1 MAQTKRPRRLL
12 QTKNQSTKVPV
23 TTVQESTGKNG
34 DKKMSWVH
42 VKAILKM
49 ALAMVIGIWMTSG
62 LGMIL
67 AFLFLPNLTENVEF
81 IVNYFVIERGTS
93 TTTVLLLF
101 FTGLTTIAVS
111 LWTYGLIFGFKVVKM
126 FIGWDKEKEMYP
138 RLKELFE

>member
-1 MAQTKRPRRLL
+1 
-12 QTKNQSTKVPV
+12 
-23 TTVQESTGKNG
+23 
-34 DKKMSWVH
+34 MSWVH